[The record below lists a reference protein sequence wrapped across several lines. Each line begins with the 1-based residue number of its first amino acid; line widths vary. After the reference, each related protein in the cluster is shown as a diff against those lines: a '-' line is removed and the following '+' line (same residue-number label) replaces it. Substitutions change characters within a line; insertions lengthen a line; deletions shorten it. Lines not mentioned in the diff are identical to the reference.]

1 LDQGSGQV
9 VCVSLAIILPTFA
22 GVGPIKIYSFV
33 SAINLQMR
41 QIILY
46 NPIDMVC
53 QVVYKINMQ
62 NNKIERKQMSKI
74 RMNTELRNK
83 LFGKIKH
90 TFENEDTQEREAFL
104 QARENVDQQ
113 YTMASE
119 LAKEVVERS
128 YPTDDVATLRHFK
141 KKYGQP
147 CDVVAKDKCFY
158 FAHNEGV
165 DDEGEPTET
174 KSHFDFGLF
183 GNLNGTEYDNEQGK
197 KFAVAYYREELKAK
211 DCNPDI
217 YAQQNENKDNP
228 HKTKHVDECM
238 KALGYSGSYGS
249 GGNEIGMAKDFNSNY
264 YLDVIGTSYCRSRAI
279 ACTKNEY
286 EQFETWRIAKG
297 NLVVNH
303 QKWIDTIQKQ
313 CDQLKIGLKA
323 YRYLSEGIELA
334 TELGIQ
340 VDEAEL
346 IRTNS
351 TGLTIYNP
359 SNLASMIKGMKN
371 KNQSRE
377 AKILARKQYEE
388 SLN

>member
-1 LDQGSGQV
+1 MFNKTRK
-9 VCVSLAIILPTFA
+9 A
-22 GVGPIKIYSFV
+22 
-33 SAINLQMR
+33 QM
-41 QIILY
+41 Q
-46 NPIDMVC
+46 
-53 QVVYKINMQ
+53 
-62 NNKIERKQMSKI
+62 KI

-83 LFGKIKH
+83 LFNKIKNV
-90 TFENEDTQEREAFL
+90 FENEDTQEREAFL
-104 QARENVDQQ
+104 QARESVDHH
-113 YTMASE
+113 YKYASE
-119 LAKEVVERS
+119 LAKLVVERA
-128 YPTDDVATLRHFK
+128 YPKEDVATLRHFK
-141 KKYGQP
+141 KKYGNP

-158 FAHNEGV
+158 FAHNEDL
-165 DDEGEPTET
+165 DDEGDAKET

-183 GNLNGTEYDNEQGK
+183 GNLNGSEYSDEEGK
-197 KFAVAYYREELKAK
+197 KFAVAYFREDLKAM

-217 YAQQNENKDNP
+217 YAQQSENKDNP

-238 KALGYSGSYGS
+238 KALGYSGHSYNGES
-249 GGNEIGMAKDFNSNY
+249 SNTGMAKTFNDQY

-279 ACTKNEY
+279 ACTKDEY
-286 EQFETWRIAKG
+286 QQFEAWRIAKG
-297 NLVVNH
+297 NLVSKH
-303 QKWIDTIQKQ
+303 KTWIDSITKQ

-359 SNLASMIKGMKN
+359 SNLASMIKGLKN
-371 KNQSRE
+371 KHQSRE
-377 AKILARKQYEE
+377 AKILARKKYEE

>member
-1 LDQGSGQV
+1 
-9 VCVSLAIILPTFA
+9 
-22 GVGPIKIYSFV
+22 
-33 SAINLQMR
+33 M
-41 QIILY
+41 
-46 NPIDMVC
+46 
-53 QVVYKINMQ
+53 
-62 NNKIERKQMSKI
+62 
-74 RMNTELRNK
+74 
-83 LFGKIKH
+83 
-90 TFENEDTQEREAFL
+90 
-104 QARENVDQQ
+104 
-113 YTMASE
+113 
-119 LAKEVVERS
+119 
-128 YPTDDVATLRHFK
+128 
-141 KKYGQP
+141 
-147 CDVVAKDKCFY
+147 
-158 FAHNEGV
+158 
-165 DDEGEPTET
+165 
-174 KSHFDFGLF
+174 
-183 GNLNGTEYDNEQGK
+183 
-197 KFAVAYYREELKAK
+197 

-228 HKTKHVDECM
+228 HKTKHVEECM
-238 KALGYSGSYGS
+238 KALGNSQGGSYS
-249 GGNEIGMAKDFNSNY
+249 RSDDIGMAKDFNAPY

-286 EQFETWRIAKG
+286 EQFETWRIAKA
-297 NLVVNH
+297 NLVAKH
-303 QKWIDTIQKQ
+303 QTWIDTIVKQ

>member
-1 LDQGSGQV
+1 M
-9 VCVSLAIILPTFA
+9 T
-22 GVGPIKIYSFV
+22 
-33 SAINLQMR
+33 
-41 QIILY
+41 
-46 NPIDMVC
+46 
-53 QVVYKINMQ
+53 
-62 NNKIERKQMSKI
+62 KI

-83 LFGKIKH
+83 LFNKIKNV
-90 TFENEDTQEREAFL
+90 FENEDTQERENFL
-104 QARENVDQQ
+104 SARESVD
-113 YTMASE
+113 YHYDIAHK
-119 LAKEVVERS
+119 LAKQVVERS
-128 YPTDDVATLRHFK
+128 YPVDDVATLRHFK
-141 KKYGQP
+141 KKYGSP

-158 FAHNEGV
+158 FAHSE
-165 DDEGEPTET
+165 DKDEDGDIKET

-183 GNLNGTEYDNEQGK
+183 GNLNGSEYSSDEGK

-211 DCNPDI
+211 DLNPDI

-238 KALGYSGSYGS
+238 KALGYNGSHNDSNGI
-249 GGNEIGMAKDFNSNY
+249 NKDFDSNY

-279 ACTKNEY
+279 ACTKDEY
-286 EQFETWRIAKG
+286 ETFNDWRIAKG
-297 NLVVNH
+297 NVVSKH
-303 QKWIDTIQKQ
+303 QTWIDTIQKQ

>member
-1 LDQGSGQV
+1 MQ
-9 VCVSLAIILPTFA
+9 
-22 GVGPIKIYSFV
+22 
-33 SAINLQMR
+33 IN
-41 QIILY
+41 
-46 NPIDMVC
+46 
-53 QVVYKINMQ
+53 K
-62 NNKIERKQMSKI
+62 NNRKDTMSKI

-83 LFGKIKH
+83 LFNKMKH
-90 TFENEDTQEREAFL
+90 TFENEDTQEREAYL
-104 QARENVDQQ
+104 QSRENVDKF
-113 YTMASE
+113 YVVAHD
-119 LAKEVVERS
+119 LAKLVVERS
-128 YPTDDVATLRHFK
+128 YPPEDVATLRTFK
-141 KKYGQP
+141 KKYGDP

-158 FAHNEGV
+158 FAHNE
-165 DDEGEPTET
+165 DKDEDGDIKET

-183 GNLNGTEYDNEQGK
+183 GNLNGSEYSDDDGK
-197 KFAVAYYREELKAK
+197 KFAVAYFREDLKAM

-238 KALGYSGSYGS
+238 KAVGYTTNSYRS
-249 GGNEIGMAKDFNSNY
+249 ESNNNGMAKTFDDQY

-279 ACTKNEY
+279 ACTKDEY
-286 EQFETWRIAKG
+286 KVFEEWRVAKG
-297 NLVVNH
+297 NVVSKH
-303 QKWIDTIQKQ
+303 QTWIDTITKQ

-371 KNQSRE
+371 KQSANTRE

>member
-1 LDQGSGQV
+1 M
-9 VCVSLAIILPTFA
+9 T
-22 GVGPIKIYSFV
+22 
-33 SAINLQMR
+33 
-41 QIILY
+41 
-46 NPIDMVC
+46 
-53 QVVYKINMQ
+53 
-62 NNKIERKQMSKI
+62 KI

-83 LFGKIKH
+83 LFNKIKN
-90 TFENEDTQEREAFL
+90 TFENEDTQEREAYL
-104 QARENVDQQ
+104 EAREDVNNK
-113 YTMASE
+113 YALAHE
-119 LAKEVVERS
+119 LAKEVVERA
-128 YPTDDVATLRHFK
+128 YPKEDVAVLRTFK
-141 KKYGQP
+141 KKYGSP

-183 GNLNGTEYDNEQGK
+183 GNLNGSEYGSDEGK
-197 KFAVAYYREELKAK
+197 KFAFAYYREELKAK
-211 DCNPDI
+211 DLNPDI

-228 HKTKHVDECM
+228 HKTKHVDECS
-238 KALGYSGSYGS
+238 KALGYSGYNGS
-249 GGNEIGMAKDFNSNY
+249 SGENNGMAKTFDDQY

-279 ACTKNEY
+279 ACDKDEY
-286 EQFETWRIAKG
+286 TAFETWRTAKG
-297 NLVVNH
+297 NLVSKH
-303 QKWIDTIQKQ
+303 QTWIDSIVKQ

-334 TELGIQ
+334 TELGIEL
-340 VDEAEL
+340 DEAEL

-371 KNQSRE
+371 KQSTNTRE

-388 SLN
+388 SIN

>member
-1 LDQGSGQV
+1 M
-9 VCVSLAIILPTFA
+9 T
-22 GVGPIKIYSFV
+22 
-33 SAINLQMR
+33 
-41 QIILY
+41 
-46 NPIDMVC
+46 
-53 QVVYKINMQ
+53 
-62 NNKIERKQMSKI
+62 KI

-83 LFGKIKH
+83 LFNKIKNV
-90 TFENEDTQEREAFL
+90 FENEDTQEREGFL
-104 QARENVDQQ
+104 RSREIFNTEQS
-113 YTMASE
+113 YAST
-119 LAKEVVERS
+119 LAKAVVERA
-128 YPTDDVATLRHFK
+128 YPPEDVAVLRTFK
-141 KKYGQP
+141 KKYGSP

-158 FAHNEGV
+158 FAHSEDK
-165 DDEGEPTET
+165 DDEGDIKET

-183 GNLNGTEYDNEQGK
+183 GNTNGSEYDHTDGNR
-197 KFAVAYYREELKAK
+197 FALAYFREDLKAM

-228 HKTKHVDECM
+228 HKTKHVDECL
-238 KALGYSGSYGS
+238 KALGKVGSSYHSNDDSTG
-249 GGNEIGMAKDFNSNY
+249 IAKTFNDPY

-279 ACTKNEY
+279 ACTKDEY
-286 EQFETWRIAKG
+286 TQFENWRIAKA
-297 NLVVNH
+297 NVVSKH
-303 QKWIDTIQKQ
+303 QTWIDTIQKQ

-371 KNQSRE
+371 KQSANTRE

>member
-1 LDQGSGQV
+1 
-9 VCVSLAIILPTFA
+9 
-22 GVGPIKIYSFV
+22 
-33 SAINLQMR
+33 
-41 QIILY
+41 
-46 NPIDMVC
+46 
-53 QVVYKINMQ
+53 
-62 NNKIERKQMSKI
+62 
-74 RMNTELRNK
+74 MNTELRNK
-83 LFGKIKH
+83 LFNKIKH

-104 QARENVDQQ
+104 QAREDVDRG
-113 YTMASE
+113 YSIAST
-119 LAKEVVERS
+119 LAKEVVERA
-128 YPTDDVATLRHFK
+128 YPPEDVSVLRTFK
-141 KKYGQP
+141 KKYGSP

-183 GNLNGTEYDNEQGK
+183 GNLNGSEYSDEDGK
-197 KFAVAYYREELKAK
+197 KFAVAYFREELKAK

-238 KALGYSGSYGS
+238 KALGYNGD
-249 GGNEIGMAKDFNSNY
+249 NIGMAKEFDNPY
-264 YLDVIGTSYCRSRAI
+264 YVDVIGTSYCRSRAI
-279 ACTKNEY
+279 ACTKDEY

-297 NLVVNH
+297 NLVSKH
-303 QKWIDTIQKQ
+303 QTWIDTIQKQ

-334 TELGIQ
+334 TELGIEL
-340 VDEAEL
+340 DEAEL

-371 KNQSRE
+371 KNQTRE